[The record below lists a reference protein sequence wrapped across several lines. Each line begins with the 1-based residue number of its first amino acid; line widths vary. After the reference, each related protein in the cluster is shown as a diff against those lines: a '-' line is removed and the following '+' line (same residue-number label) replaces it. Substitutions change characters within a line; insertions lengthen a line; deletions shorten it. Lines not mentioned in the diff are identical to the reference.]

1 MSQLA
6 LPIQEPRRRRAYYPT
21 TPLTAAQMAEAIAA
35 AEQQDA
41 AVVAIFR
48 RHAGQMLTPSRVWE
62 IGRAHGSRWLLTS
75 VRRSITTLTD
85 DGVLAKTNVT
95 VMGPHGRPECC
106 WSLHLGGRR

>member
-6 LPIQEPRRRRAYYPT
+6 LALSEPRQRRTYYPT
-21 TPLTAAQMAEAIAA
+21 TPLTAAQMAEAIAT

-85 DGVLAKTNVT
+85 DGVLVKTPVT
-95 VMGPHGRPECC
+95 AIGPYGRPEHA
-106 WSLHLGGRR
+106 WRLA